1 MLLIAEI
8 IIIFVL
14 VIALISL
21 IIEEEKIKKS
31 KVPRGIVKEYWS
43 GQERRQ
49 YLRINT
55 SLTVRY
61 NVEKKFDVKLNGH
74 IKDVSSDGMRLLINE
89 KLANGALLLL
99 EFELPDIKGAISAEG
114 KVIWADGE
122 FNERDEIGRRVFNT
136 GIQFLNIRSEDRS
149 RLVAYIKK
157 IAKKIDEREKKI

>member
-8 IIIFVL
+8 VIIFVL

-21 IIEEEKIKKS
+21 ILEEEKIKKS

-55 SLTVRY
+55 SFIVKY
-61 NVEKKFDVKLNGH
+61 NTEKKSGIKLNGRM
-74 IKDVSSDGMRLLINE
+74 KDISSDGMRLLTNE
-89 KLANGALLLL
+89 KLVKGALLLL
-99 EFELPDIKGAISAEG
+99 EFDLPDIKGVINAEG
-114 KVIWADGE
+114 KVIWADGK

-136 GIQFLNIRSEDRS
+136 GIQFISIRPEDRS
-149 RLVAYIKK
+149 RLVTYIKK
-157 IAKKIDEREKKI
+157 VAEKAR